1 MAQAPAK
8 FRKFSLQT
16 QAFCLRR
23 QRPVVHDLTGLSLE
37 PIEKL
42 SEESGERGLVNRE
55 RGVAMGEKFVRL
67 KVRFPYVPFCG
78 DKLRPYELRAGDQ
91 TATAANERPERPP
104 FNAARDRFLAEP
116 CQLRRFLDR
125 VRPLS
130 HHVTALRRGG
140 PPREQCPRRPTRS
153 LVGSKTDDRYEPP
166 YLSRSIIAESGKGK
180 TTGVGWG

>member
-1 MAQAPAK
+1 LALEVAQAPAK

-23 QRPVVHDLTGLSLE
+23 QCPVVRDLTGLSLE

-42 SEESGERGLVNRE
+42 SDESGEGRLVNRE
-55 RGVAMGEKFVRL
+55 RGVAIGEKLDRV
-67 KVRFPYVPFCG
+67 KVRFLFVPFCG
-78 DKLRPYELRAGDQ
+78 DKLRPNELCAGDQ

-104 FNAARDRFLAEP
+104 FDPAGDRLLAEAR
-116 CQLRRFLDR
+116 QLRRFLDR

-140 PPREQCPRRPTRS
+140 PTQGQCRRRPTRS
-153 LVGSKTDDRYEPP
+153 PVESKAYDWYGPP
-166 YLSRSIIAESGKGK
+166 YLRKA
-180 TTGVGWG
+180 

>member
-23 QRPVVHDLTGLSLE
+23 QHPVVRDLTGLSLE

-42 SEESGERGLVNRE
+42 SHERGERRLVNRE
-55 RGVAMGEKFVRL
+55 RGVAMREKLDRL
-67 KVRFPYVPFCG
+67 KVRFPCVPFCG
-78 DKLRPYELRAGDQ
+78 YKFRPYELCAGDQ
-91 TATAANERPERPP
+91 TATPANEGPERPP
-104 FNAARDRFLAEP
+104 FNAARDCLLAES

-140 PPREQCPRRPTRS
+140 PTREQCPRRPTRS
-153 LVGSKTDDRYEPP
+153 PVESKADDRYEPP
-166 YLSRSIIAESGKGK
+166 YLSRSIVAKSGRVNQ
-180 TTGVGWG
+180 GVEWG